1 MSSPPKSRYKRC
13 PSCGSRAA
21 EDAQTCEVC
30 GHEFGTTQAIPRA
43 QLEARSVAEQRPPR
57 TRPRVYN
64 TSRLAQ
70 HTRSPLAQI
79 PWGVIGVVAVIAF
92 VIVGAL
98 LLAQGIGLTQASPEP
113 SVEVVIRDP
122 AATEN
127 GVIAGGP
134 QLPTTPTP
142 TVEPPTAT
150 PASSPTP
157 IPPREYIVQS
167 GDTCSGIAQRFAV
180 RLDELVTLN
189 NLDTERCLI
198 RAGDK
203 LLIPVP
209 SPTPLPTATL
219 PPGVAPPQTAAS
231 APGEPTATLP
241 AQIVYVV
248 KGGDTCSEIAQK
260 FNVTVELLMQQNN
273 LDTNC
278 LIRMNQVLTI
288 TFATPTPTL
297 VPTPFVLQTPTPRA
311 GYSAPIIMLPANGA
325 QISGTQEIVTLQ
337 WLTVGLLRENEWY
350 VVQVQPS
357 GAITVPIFETKAT
370 SLKLTQDIL
379 GDWEEREIAW
389 WVQVKR
395 FVGVEPGTGQRMY
408 VEVSPPSAARTFVWR
423 RRPASTATPSP

>member
-1 MSSPPKSRYKRC
+1 M
-13 PSCGSRAA
+13 
-21 EDAQTCEVC
+21 CEIC

-57 TRPRVYN
+57 NRPRPSS
-64 TSRLAQ
+64 TSRLAQQ

-113 SVEVVIRDP
+113 TVEVVIQDP

-134 QLPTTPTP
+134 QLPATPTP
-142 TVEPPTAT
+142 TAEPPTAT

-157 IPPREYIVQS
+157 IPPREYTVQF
-167 GDTCSGIAQRFAV
+167 GDTCSGIAQRFTV
-180 RLDELVTLN
+180 RLDELAALN

-219 PPGVAPPQTAAS
+219 LPGAAPPQTAAS

-311 GYSAPIIMLPANGA
+311 GYNAPIVMLPADGA

-337 WLTVGLLRENEWY
+337 WLTVGLLQENEWY

-395 FVGVEPGTGQRMY
+395 FVGIEPGTGQRVY
-408 VEVSPPSAARTFVWR
+408 VEVSPPSAARAFVWR

>member
-1 MSSPPKSRYKRC
+1 M
-13 PSCGSRAA
+13 
-21 EDAQTCEVC
+21 CEVC

-43 QLEARSVAEQRPPR
+43 QLEARAAAERRPPAP
-57 TRPRVYN
+57 RPGLDK
-64 TSRLAQ
+64 TSRPAP
-70 HTRSPLAQI
+70 HERSPLAQI
-79 PWGVIGVVAVIAF
+79 PWGVIGVLAAIAF
-92 VIVGAL
+92 VIVGAMWF
-98 LLAQGIGLTQASPEP
+98 AQSTGLTQTSVEP
-113 SVEVVIRDP
+113 AIEVVIQDP
-122 AATEN
+122 AATDN
-127 GVIAGGP
+127 GVIAGSLQFP
-134 QLPTTPTP
+134 ATLTPTA
-142 TVEPPTAT
+142 EPPTAT
-150 PASSPTP
+150 PAPSPTP
-157 IPPREYIVQS
+157 IPPLEYTVQS
-167 GDTCSGIAQRFAV
+167 GDTCGVIAQRFGV
-180 RLDELVTLN
+180 QLGELAALN

-219 PPGVAPPQTAAS
+219 PPGVAPPPTAVPV
-231 APGEPTATLP
+231 PGEPTATLP

-288 TFATPTPTL
+288 TFATPTPT
-297 VPTPFVLQTPTPRA
+297 VIPTPFVLQTPTPRA
-311 GYSAPIIMLPANGA
+311 GYSAPIVMLPPDGA

-337 WLTVGLLRENEWY
+337 WLTVGLLQENEWY

-379 GDWEEREIAW
+379 GDREEREVVW

-395 FVGVEPGTGQRMY
+395 FLGVEPGTGQRMY
-408 VEVSPPSAARTFVWR
+408 VEISPPSAARAFVWR
-423 RRPASTATPSP
+423 KQPVGTPTPGP

>member
-1 MSSPPKSRYKRC
+1 M
-13 PSCGSRAA
+13 
-21 EDAQTCEVC
+21 CEVC

-43 QLEARSVAEQRPPR
+43 QLEARATAEQRPPKLR
-57 TRPRVYN
+57 ARPNSTIRPAQPKR
-64 TSRLAQ
+64 SR
-70 HTRSPLAQI
+70 LAQI
-79 PWGVIGVVAVIAF
+79 PWGVIGVLAVIAF
-92 VIVGAL
+92 VIIGAMW
-98 LLAQGIGLTQASPEP
+98 LAQSTGLTQTSAEP
-113 SVEVVIRDP
+113 TIEVVIQDP
-122 AATEN
+122 AAAEN

-134 QLPTTPTP
+134 QFPAAPTP
-142 TVEPPTAT
+142 TAEPPTAT
-150 PASSPTP
+150 PAPSPTP
-157 IPPREYIVQS
+157 VPPREYTVQS
-167 GDTCSGIAQRFAV
+167 GDTCGGIAQRFGV
-180 RLDELVTLN
+180 RLGELAALN

-198 RAGDK
+198 RIGDK

-219 PPGVAPPQTAAS
+219 PPGMPPPPTAAPV
-231 APGEPTATLP
+231 PGEPTATLP

-273 LDTNC
+273 LDSNC

-288 TFATPTPTL
+288 TFATPTPVLT
-297 VPTPFVLQTPTPRA
+297 PTPFVLQTPTPRA
-311 GYSAPIIMLPANGA
+311 GYSAPIVMLPADGA

-337 WLTVGLLRENEWY
+337 WLTVGLLQENEWY

-395 FVGVEPGTGQRMY
+395 FVGVEPGTGQRIY
-408 VEVSPPSAARTFVWR
+408 VEISPPSAARVFVWR
-423 RRPASTATPSP
+423 RQPASAATPSP